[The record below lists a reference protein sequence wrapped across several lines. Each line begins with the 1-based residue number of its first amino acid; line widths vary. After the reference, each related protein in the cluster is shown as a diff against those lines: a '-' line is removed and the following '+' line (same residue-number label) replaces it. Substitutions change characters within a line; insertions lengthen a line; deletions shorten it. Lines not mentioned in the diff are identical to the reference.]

1 MAAHFPASEYP
12 DIDPNLFAELY
23 KMCREGHLEELRN
36 ALSYEK
42 KILDYFSVRRL
53 RGYTLLHEAVEA
65 DQPDVVQMLLLHGV
79 SPNLRAKGGLTPLHL
94 ACSKSL
100 MDCVRALLENGA
112 DITLR
117 DDLGHDAQSK
127 AEVRNSRK
135 KAAIM
140 KLLRNKG
147 KWCMCV
153 NHEDKRKRGGTIG
166 GGWVGLIALQPWC
179 QFCAS
184 QGDN

>member
-1 MAAHFPASEYP
+1 MAIHFPAAEYP

-23 KMCREGHLEELRN
+23 RVCREGHLNELRN
-36 ALSYEK
+36 ALHYEK

-79 SPNLRAKGGLTPLHL
+79 SPNLRAKGGVTPLHL
-94 ACSKSL
+94 ACSKCQV
-100 MDCVRALLENGA
+100 DCVKALLENGA

-127 AEVRNSRK
+127 SEVRHNNKK
-135 KAAIM
+135 KATIM
-140 KLLRNKG
+140 KLIRNKG
-147 KWCMCV
+147 MTLP
-153 NHEDKRKRGGTIG
+153 EGITT
-166 GGWVGLIALQPWC
+166 
-179 QFCAS
+179 
-184 QGDN
+184 